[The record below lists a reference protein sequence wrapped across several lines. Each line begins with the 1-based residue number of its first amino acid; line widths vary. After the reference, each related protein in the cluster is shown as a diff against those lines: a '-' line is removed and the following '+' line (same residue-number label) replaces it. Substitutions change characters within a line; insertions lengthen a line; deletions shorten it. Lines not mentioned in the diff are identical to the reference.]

1 MDQLNFT
8 RNLLKGKIAETIF
21 EQMFRRLG
29 KFDIVPLGYEHTT
42 PELAQY
48 QHLNHVKQVLDN
60 IRNVPDFALVSQNKG
75 SVYLVE
81 VKY

>member
-1 MDQLNFT
+1 
-8 RNLLKGKIAETIF
+8 
-21 EQMFRRLG
+21 
-29 KFDIVPLGYEHTT
+29 
-42 PELAQY
+42 
-48 QHLNHVKQVLDN
+48 VKQVLDN